1 VPRRPGVSQ
10 KRQLPSEHWTQDSKH
25 YNSDTYTS
33 WWKYWTITVDFPSH
47 FVTLR
52 LALDGFDPWRQAGF
66 KDWIVTVW
74 VMYLSGDMLVQE
86 CVDAAHL
93 HHARA

>member
-1 VPRRPGVSQ
+1 MMLLDKKLSGLIIESMLHA
-10 KRQLPSEHWTQDSKH
+10 RQLPSEHWTQDSKH

-66 KDWIVTVW
+66 KGWIVTA
-74 VMYLSGDMLVQE
+74 LREQNRDLT
-86 CVDAAHL
+86 AIF
-93 HHARA
+93 